1 MHVPLAASRNERQFR
16 TMSTTQRFQMLF
28 LALTLGVSAPLM
40 AQDHSM
46 HAMGHQGMPE
56 LKPIPAGSLHTAAD
70 VQFMQGMIAHH
81 GQAIHMSR
89 LADARSTNSQLIRF
103 AKKIDQSQESEIRL
117 MQGWLVD
124 HKQIAPDTAAYHTIM
139 MPGMLTVEELKELA
153 TVTGARFDRRFLEL
167 MIQHHEGALSMVDDL
182 FKTKGAAQ
190 DVDVSVFANDVH
202 QVQTVEIA
210 LMREMLTT
218 LKGETR

>member
-1 MHVPLAASRNERQFR
+1 MHILLAACRNARQLR
-16 TMSTTQRFQMLF
+16 TMSNTTRFPMLL
-28 LALTLGVSAPLM
+28 LALTLGVTAPAV
-40 AQDHSM
+40 AQEHS
-46 HAMGHQGMPE
+46 MPE
-56 LKPIPAGSLHTAAD
+56 LKPIPPGSLHTAAD

-89 LADARSTNSQLIRF
+89 LADTRSTNSQLIRF

-124 HKQIAPDTAAYHTIM
+124 HKQTAPDTAAYHTIM

-153 TVTGARFDRRFLEL
+153 TIKGTMFDRRFLEL

-190 DVDVSVFANDVH
+190 DIDVNVFANDVH
-202 QVQTVEIA
+202 QVQTAEIA
-210 LMREMLTT
+210 LMREMLST

>member
-1 MHVPLAASRNERQFR
+1 MMATIQPFP
-16 TMSTTQRFQMLF
+16 MLLF
-28 LALTLGVSAPLM
+28 ALTLGVSAPAA

-56 LKPIPAGSLHTAAD
+56 LKPIPPGSLHTAAD

-81 GQAIHMSR
+81 GQAIHMSK
-89 LADARSTNSQLIRF
+89 LAETRSRNSTLIRF

-124 HKQIAPDTAAYHTIM
+124 HKQTAPDTAAYHTIM

-153 TVTGARFDRRFLEL
+153 TIKGTMFDRRFLEL

-190 DVDVSVFANDVH
+190 DIDVNVFANDVH
-202 QVQTVEIA
+202 QVQTAEIA
-210 LMREMLTT
+210 LMRQMLTT

>member
-1 MHVPLAASRNERQFR
+1 MMPTLR
-16 TMSTTQRFQMLF
+16 RFQFLL
-28 LALTLGVSAPLM
+28 LALALGVSAPAA
-40 AQDHSM
+40 AQEHSM

-56 LKPIPAGSLHTAAD
+56 LKPIPPGSLHTAAD

-81 GQAIHMSR
+81 GQAIHMSK
-89 LADARSTNSQLIRF
+89 LAETRSRNSTLIRF

-124 HKQIAPDTAAYHTIM
+124 HKQIAPDTASYHTIM

-153 TVTGARFDRRFLEL
+153 TISGTTFDRRFLEL
-167 MIQHHEGALSMVDDL
+167 MIQHHEGALSMVADL

-202 QVQTVEIA
+202 QVQTAEIA
-210 LMREMLTT
+210 LMKQMLTT